1 MDDYVVGVDQH
12 PVCCWKPL
20 DPRRS
25 PKSLF
30 YLVGKLNGHRR
41 DLSRRA
47 PRGDDHMVGDARLA
61 GERDGHDLLRLVVI
75 ERLKDEF
82 VEVFDVFGS
91 ATVRGG
97 LSDFCQVVS

>member
-1 MDDYVVGVDQH
+1 
-12 PVCCWKPL
+12 
-20 DPRRS
+20 
-25 PKSLF
+25 
-30 YLVGKLNGHRR
+30 
-41 DLSRRA
+41 
-47 PRGDDHMVGDARLA
+47 MVGDARLA